1 MIKSLVERATAWE
14 HYEPKLMRPQFSKGS
29 TYKCFSFFL
38 KKKRKI
44 IEKFWLHL
52 FTVATSVVRLIFMGA
67 LYQLTSFTGFYK
79 VMVTFLSPNQS
90 HVYQRL
96 SSKVHIHVYIV
107 NPFKK
112 QFVVFLHNKLSH
124 ISTLS
129 TGFFFFRG

>member
-1 MIKSLVERATAWE
+1 
-14 HYEPKLMRPQFSKGS
+14 
-29 TYKCFSFFL
+29 
-38 KKKRKI
+38 
-44 IEKFWLHL
+44 
-52 FTVATSVVRLIFMGA
+52 MGA

-112 QFVVFLHNKLSH
+112 QFVVFSHNKLSH

-129 TGFFFFRG
+129 AGFFFLSRLEGKGANEMTKVVHTEDGTNAHRFDHS